1 VADIAALCVLSA
13 YQARAILVSIDD
25 KDMVTMR
32 RRLLLGAAGLGF
44 GTLAMPRL
52 ARAAWPAERT
62 IEVIVP
68 FPPGGGVDNMVR
80 LIVNFVSRH
89 LPGSRLA
96 VINRPGASGQ
106 LGWEALFAARPDG
119 YTIGA
124 LTNTAML
131 AIAIER
137 TPRYDPEGFTYI
149 ANVVVDF
156 AAFWVHPESPW
167 RTLDDLRAAARRD
180 AEGIPVGTA
189 GVGSDDHLLML
200 GFQQLT
206 GAKLDHVPYNGTAPV
221 QRDVLG
227 RTLPLGSFNVSEG
240 LPLFRDGRLR
250 CLGQAGPE
258 RWAPMSTVPTF
269 REQGYDL
276 IGSAARGIG
285 APPGLPEG
293 IRVGLED
300 AFRRAMNDPE
310 VIADSLRTNTPLRP
324 LIGAEYRDMMLAEHR
339 TLKTLWQQS
348 PWRQ

>member
-1 VADIAALCVLSA
+1 MLSA
-13 YQARAILVSIDD
+13 RRGRAMLPATHGEDVA
-25 KDMVTMR
+25 MMR
-32 RRLLLGAAGLGF
+32 RRLLLGTGGLAAAS
-44 GTLAMPRL
+44 LAMPRL

-80 LIVNFVSRH
+80 LIVHFVGRH

-106 LGWEALFAARPDG
+106 LGWEALYAARPDG

-131 AIAIER
+131 AISIER
-137 TPRYDPEGFTYI
+137 TPRYDAEGFTYI
-149 ANVVVDF
+149 ANVVEDF
-156 AAFWVHPESPW
+156 AAFWVHPDSSW
-167 RTLDDLRAAARRD
+167 RNLDDLRAAARRD
-180 AEGIPVGTA
+180 TEGIPVGTA
-189 GVGSDDHLLML
+189 GIGSDDHLLML

-206 GAKLDHVPYNGTAPV
+206 GVKLEHVPYNGTAPV

-240 LPLFRDGRLR
+240 LPLFRDGRIR

-258 RWAPMSTVPTF
+258 RWAPMSGVPTF

-285 APPGLPEG
+285 APPGLPDE
-293 IRVGLED
+293 IRIGLEE
-300 AFRRAMNDPE
+300 AFRRALSDPE
-310 VIADSLRTNTPLRP
+310 VIADGLRTNTPLRA
-324 LIGAEYRDMMLAEHR
+324 LIGAEYREMMLAEHR